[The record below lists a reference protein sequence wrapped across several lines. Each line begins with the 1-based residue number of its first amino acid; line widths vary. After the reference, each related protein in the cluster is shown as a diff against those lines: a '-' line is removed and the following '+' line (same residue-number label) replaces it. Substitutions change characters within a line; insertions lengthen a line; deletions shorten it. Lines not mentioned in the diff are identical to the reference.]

1 MSPPREHTGV
11 WAGPGALGLIDGVWH
26 HWLPSDAPRDL
37 TARAVPLVGTDRP
50 RITIRLVEDPGD
62 E

>member
-1 MSPPREHTGV
+1 MSPARAHVGV
-11 WAGPGALGLIDGVWH
+11 WAGPGVLGLIDGVWH

-37 TARAVPLVGTDRP
+37 TARATALVGTDTP
-50 RITIRLVEDPGD
+50 TIIIARVEDGGN